1 MIDRI
6 LFNGNIHTFFPAQPQ
21 VSALALIGETIVA
34 AGTDD
39 EIKPLATA
47 YTQLDNLNGRFV
59 MPGLVDAHIHW
70 EATAK
75 AGHAVNLFNA
85 RNKAEALER
94 IATYAKTYPTDEWI
108 FGHGWAQ
115 DDWEEREFPTALDL
129 DSVTGSR
136 PAYLITKSGH
146 AAWVNSAALKQ
157 AGIDGHTPDPA
168 GGKIKRDHSGL
179 PDGILLEDSA
189 MTLVS
194 RHIPSLTEERLA
206 EWMLEAQTEAW
217 KTGLVGLH
225 DFDDPSCM
233 VALQLLRERGQLGL
247 RVVKQINHEWIH
259 HAHELGIR
267 SGFGDDWIRF
277 GALKIFADGALGP
290 RTAAMI
296 APYEGEPDNYGVV
309 VTDKETIYELVS
321 TASRLG
327 MASTIHA
334 IGDKAVHD
342 VLDVFEAV
350 RGEEQQNQIPPAHR
364 RHRIEHVQLIH
375 PDDRHRLGQLN
386 IIASM
391 QPIHATSD
399 WRMADTYW
407 GSRVRYSYHWRA
419 QLDAGA
425 VLVFGSDSP
434 IDPFDTMQGIFAAVT
449 RRNAGYPEGWYPEAK
464 ISMAEALHAYTT
476 GPAFAAGMENRSGR
490 LSRGFLADCIVLDK
504 NLLEISPDE
513 ILSVQVLGTMV
524 GGEWKHRIFD

>member
-6 LFNGNIHTFFPAQPQ
+6 LYNGNIRTFDPDQPQ
-21 VSALALIGETIVA
+21 ITALAIIGENIVA

-39 EIKPLATA
+39 KITPLAHSN
-47 YTQLDNLNGRFV
+47 TQLDNLAGRFV
-59 MPGLVDAHIHW
+59 MPGMVDAHIHW

-75 AGHAVNLFNA
+75 ARHSVNLFNA
-85 RNKAEALER
+85 KNKAEALER
-94 IATYAKTYPTDEWI
+94 IATYVQAHPADEWI
-108 FGHGWAQ
+108 FGRGWAQ
-115 DDWEEREFPTALDL
+115 DDWEEREFPTAQDL
-129 DSVTGSR
+129 DPITGGR
-136 PAYLITKSGH
+136 PAYFITKSGH
-146 AAWVNSAALKQ
+146 AAWVNSAALRL
-157 AGIDGHTPDPA
+157 AGIDQYNPDPA
-168 GGKIKRDHSGL
+168 GGKVKRFDDGT

-189 MTLVS
+189 MVLVS
-194 RHIPSLTEERLA
+194 QHIPDIPPERLV
-206 EWMLEAQTEAW
+206 EWMLEAQTEVW
-217 KTGLVGLH
+217 KTGLIGIH

-233 VALQLLRERGQLGL
+233 VGLQTLRERGLLGL

-259 HAHELGIR
+259 HAQELGIR

-277 GALKIFADGALGP
+277 GSLKIFADGALGP

-321 TASRLG
+321 EASRLG
-327 MASTIHA
+327 IASTIHA

-350 RGEEQQNQIPPAHR
+350 RAEEQQRHIPRSAR

-375 PDDRHRLGQLN
+375 PGDLHRLGQLN
-386 IIASM
+386 VIASM

-407 GSRVRYSYHWRA
+407 GSRARYSYHWRA

-425 VLVFGSDSP
+425 VLAFGSDSP
-434 IDPFDTMQGIFAAVT
+434 IDPFDTLQGLYAAVT
-449 RRNAGYPEGWYPEAK
+449 RRNPGHPDGWYPEAR
-464 ISMAEALHAYTT
+464 ISMQEALHAYTT

-490 LSRGFLADCIVLDK
+490 LSRGFLADLIVLDK
-504 NLLEISPDE
+504 NLLEILPDE
-513 ILSVQVLGTMV
+513 IPDVQVLGTMV
-524 GGEWKHRIFD
+524 GGVWKHRIFD